1 MYGVI
6 DRFEGE
12 YAVIETD
19 EGEILNIKKTLLPKK
34 VKEGDVINME
44 KFTIDETETRRRH
57 HVIDNLTNK
66 LFENS

>member
-12 YAVIETD
+12 FAVIETD
-19 EGEILNIKKTLLPKK
+19 QGEVKNIKKILLPQKA
-34 VKEGDVINME
+34 KEGDVINME
-44 KFTIDETETRRRH
+44 KLTIDESETKRRQNA
-57 HVIDNLTNK
+57 IDRLANK